1 MGFPIGTST
10 GQWIFAPLRSFSQL
24 IASFFASWC
33 LGILLVLFLT
43 WPLLI
48 NISVY
53 FQFNCLFKKFWLV
66 FKLLWFSSFLQK
78 KLPELFAI
86 AKVLVVIEFLPID
99 SPLRSV
105 SWEFFTHNLLRFNLC
120 FRSISACRFG
130 GDKEIRT
137 PDLLLAR
144 QALSQLSYTPIGTLK

>member
-1 MGFPIGTST
+1 MGFPIRTST
-10 GQWIFAPLRSFSQL
+10 GQWIFAPIRSFSQL

-66 FKLLWFSSFLQK
+66 FKLLWFSSLFTKEVTRAFRYRESLGGNRILANRLSLAVGLLGILYTQPPSLQ
-78 KLPELFAI
+78 
-86 AKVLVVIEFLPID
+86 
-99 SPLRSV
+99 SSLRSI
-105 SWEFFTHNLLRFNLC
+105 L
-120 FRSISACRFG
+120 ACRYG

-144 QALSQLSYTPIGTLK
+144 QALSQLSYTPIYN